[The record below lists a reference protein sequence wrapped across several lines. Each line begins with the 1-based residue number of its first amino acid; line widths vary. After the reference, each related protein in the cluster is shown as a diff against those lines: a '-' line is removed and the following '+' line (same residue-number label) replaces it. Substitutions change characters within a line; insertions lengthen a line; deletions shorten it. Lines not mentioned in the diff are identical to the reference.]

1 MTMPVEKGY
10 TRLNSSVDIWFAAR
24 SVFSKFGTI
33 YHGMLNKKPTPIIS
47 KLHIRINMSLN
58 DVFTFDLPPRIWF
71 FWKILENHRAM
82 LTANKAFIVETA
94 SIMRAAKNDPV
105 R

>member
-1 MTMPVEKGY
+1 
-10 TRLNSSVDIWFAAR
+10 
-24 SVFSKFGTI
+24 
-33 YHGMLNKKPTPIIS
+33 MLNKKPTPIIS

-94 SIMRAAKNDPV
+94 SIIRAANNDPDWFQYIQETNTIV
-105 R
+105 MERNS